1 MAFTV
6 VDQGAGGDDNSLD
19 NSFVTRTELFT
30 ILKQISDVSKFYELE
45 VFEVLDV
52 FRDGGTIQEPGEVK
66 GRYLTDSPKE
76 KITTFK
82 PLNANILQMPVVGE
96 LWLGLHYTIGD
107 SNPYYMGRVGKD
119 LSLVNDGGY
128 YNESAPGE
136 ERAIDTLKLGQ
147 AVLNSN
153 KLFKDY
159 KEGVKFKNIS
169 PQKLVSFEGDTI
181 IQGRFGNTIRLGS
194 NQDSGIFNSPNIKI
208 VSGLVSGGEDLDD
221 DASSIYLTSQEVVD
235 YSNPSFS
242 VMDSDYDLPQITI
255 DSDRLVFNAK
265 RDVIGMFAQKD
276 IKIQSV
282 EGDVAI
288 NAKDKIT
295 LKPKESTIEFD
306 IKESGNGQIINLTKE
321 GIPFPD
327 LNMAGFLKQTMGI
340 QKLFQA
346 FTIGVPKLS
355 NPATLPSGVKDITKG
370 LEGAKNFVEATLNLE
385 FLEQNVLTTKT
396 IGEIKASLPI
406 PASLLNV
413 VGDIDKF
420 SQDIEGA
427 IQKAEDFKNRNEAIL
442 ERANQI
448 SGAID
453 AGSRKDLL
461 ALLEN
466 IPAEERDLIPGAN
479 DALAIAQDKSVGG
492 GDIPRAR
499 ENGVFRLLED
509 YIAEQGSV
517 EGDVEQLKMYGKILN
532 LTNRSS
538 NE

>member
-52 FRDGGTIQEPGEVK
+52 FREGGTIQESGEVK

-107 SNPYYMGRVGKD
+107 SNPYYIGRVGKD

-147 AVLNSN
+147 TVLNSN

-194 NQDSGIFNSPNIKI
+194 NQNSGIADSPNIKI
-208 VSGLVSGGEDLDD
+208 VSGLFSGGEDLDD
-221 DASSIYLTSQEVVD
+221 DASSIYLTSREVVD
-235 YSNPSFS
+235 YANPSFS
-242 VMDSDYDLPQITI
+242 VMDSAYDQPQITI
-255 DSDRLVFNAK
+255 DSNRLVFNAK
-265 RDVIGMFAQKD
+265 TDVIGMFAQKD
-276 IKIQSV
+276 INIQSV

-295 LKPKESTIEFD
+295 LRPKESTIEFD
-306 IKESGNGQIINLTKE
+306 IKESGNGQIVNLTKE

-346 FTIGVPKLS
+346 FTVGVPKLS
-355 NPATLPSGVKDITKG
+355 NPVTLPSGVKDIVKG

-385 FLEQNVLTTKT
+385 FLEKEVLTTKT

-413 VGDIDKF
+413 VGDIDEF

-427 IQKAEDFKNRNEAIL
+427 IQKAENFKNDNEAKL

-448 SGAID
+448 SAGID
-453 AGSRKDLL
+453 AGDRKDLL
-461 ALLEN
+461 AILEN
-466 IPAEERDLIPGAN
+466 IPAEERDQIPGAN

-509 YIAEQGSV
+509 YIAEQGSI

-532 LTNRSS
+532 LTNRSN

>member
-532 LTNRSS
+532 LTKQ
-538 NE
+538 E

>member
-1 MAFTV
+1 MAYTV

-52 FRDGGTIQEPGEVK
+52 FREGGTIQESGEVK

-107 SNPYYMGRVGKD
+107 SNPYYIGRVGKD

-147 AVLNSN
+147 TVLNSN

-194 NQDSGIFNSPNIKI
+194 NQNSGIADSPNIKI
-208 VSGLVSGGEDLDD
+208 VSGLFSGGEDLDD
-221 DASSIYLTSQEVVD
+221 DASSIYLTSREVVD
-235 YSNPSFS
+235 YANPSFS
-242 VMDSDYDLPQITI
+242 VMDSAYDQPQITI
-255 DSDRLVFNAK
+255 DSNRLVFNAK
-265 RDVIGMFAQKD
+265 TDVIGMFAQKD
-276 IKIQSV
+276 INIQSV

-295 LKPKESTIEFD
+295 LRPKESTIEFD
-306 IKESGNGQIINLTKE
+306 IKESGNGQIVNLTKE

-346 FTIGVPKLS
+346 FTVGVPKLS
-355 NPATLPSGVKDITKG
+355 NPVTLPSGVKDIVKG

-385 FLEQNVLTTKT
+385 FLEQNILTTKT

-413 VGDIDKF
+413 VGDIDEF

-427 IQKAEDFKNRNEAIL
+427 IQKAENFKNDNEAKL

-448 SGAID
+448 SAGID
-453 AGSRKDLL
+453 AGDRKDLL
-461 ALLEN
+461 AILEN
-466 IPAEERDLIPGAN
+466 IPAEERDQIPGAN

-532 LTNRSS
+532 LTNRSN

>member
-52 FRDGGTIQEPGEVK
+52 FREGGTIQESGEVK

-107 SNPYYMGRVGKD
+107 SNPYYIGRVGKD

-147 AVLNSN
+147 TVLNSN

-194 NQDSGIFNSPNIKI
+194 NQNSGIADSPNIKI
-208 VSGLVSGGEDLDD
+208 VSGLFSGGEDLDD
-221 DASSIYLTSQEVVD
+221 DASSIYLTSREVVD
-235 YSNPSFS
+235 YANPSFS
-242 VMDSDYDLPQITI
+242 VMDSAYDQPQITI
-255 DSDRLVFNAK
+255 DSNRLVFNAK
-265 RDVIGMFAQKD
+265 TDVIGMFAQKD
-276 IKIQSV
+276 INIQSV

-295 LKPKESTIEFD
+295 LRPKESTIEFD
-306 IKESGNGQIINLTKE
+306 IKESGNGQIVNLTKE

-346 FTIGVPKLS
+346 FTVGVPKLS
-355 NPATLPSGVKDITKG
+355 NPVTLPSGVKDIVKG

-413 VGDIDKF
+413 VGDIDEF

-427 IQKAEDFKNRNEAIL
+427 IQKAENFKNDNEEKL

-448 SGAID
+448 SAGID
-453 AGSRKDLL
+453 AGDRKDLL
-461 ALLEN
+461 AILEN
-466 IPAEERDLIPGAN
+466 IPAEERDQIPGAN

-532 LTNRSS
+532 LTNRSN

>member
-52 FRDGGTIQEPGEVK
+52 FREGGTIQESGEVK

-107 SNPYYMGRVGKD
+107 SNPYYIGRVGKD

-147 AVLNSN
+147 TVLNSN

-159 KEGVKFKNIS
+159 KEGVKFKNIL

-194 NQDSGIFNSPNIKI
+194 NQNSGIADSPNIKI
-208 VSGLVSGGEDLDD
+208 VSGLFSGGEDLDD
-221 DASSIYLTSQEVVD
+221 DASSIYLTSREVVD
-235 YSNPSFS
+235 YANPSFS
-242 VMDSDYDLPQITI
+242 VMDSAYDQPQITI
-255 DSDRLVFNAK
+255 DSNRLVFNAK
-265 RDVIGMFAQKD
+265 TDVIGMFAQKD
-276 IKIQSV
+276 INIQSV

-295 LKPKESTIEFD
+295 LRPKESTIEFD
-306 IKESGNGQIINLTKE
+306 IKESGNGQIVNLTKE

-346 FTIGVPKLS
+346 FTVGVPKLS
-355 NPATLPSGVKDITKG
+355 NPVTLPSGVKDIVKG

-385 FLEQNVLTTKT
+385 FLEKEVLTTKT

-413 VGDIDKF
+413 VGDIDEF

-427 IQKAEDFKNRNEAIL
+427 IQKAENFKNDNEAKL

-448 SGAID
+448 SAGID
-453 AGSRKDLL
+453 AGDRKDLL
-461 ALLEN
+461 AILEN
-466 IPAEERDLIPGAN
+466 IPAEERDQIPGAN

-509 YIAEQGSV
+509 YIAEQGSI

-532 LTNRSS
+532 LTNRSN